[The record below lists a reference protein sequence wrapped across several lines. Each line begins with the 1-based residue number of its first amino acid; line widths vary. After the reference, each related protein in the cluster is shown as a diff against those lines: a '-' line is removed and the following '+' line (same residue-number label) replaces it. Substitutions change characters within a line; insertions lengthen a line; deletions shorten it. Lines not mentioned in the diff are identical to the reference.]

1 MRQHPEW
8 MPELL
13 DAISNLVCVL
23 IDGRINYIN
32 PAGVEMFGAKA
43 EADRVGREL
52 SEFVHTDYA
61 DLLAL
66 GIDAFAEEEAGVP
79 LKLRPIDRPSINVQ
93 MRVRPLTAKDGGFI
107 VECSDISNYIRA
119 SEEARE
125 RAQRLEG
132 VLDTVVDAILT
143 IDPKGTVQTLNPA
156 TLRMFGYEKSE
167 IIGHNVK
174 MLMPPQYSDHHDQ
187 YLSHYMTTGES
198 GVIGKTRELEGQR
211 KDGSRFPLELAVTEM
226 RQGNHRLFTGIVRD
240 ITERKKAR
248 EKIEHLAHHDPLTGL
263 PNRNLFNDRMEHAI
277 YRAQRSGTTLALM
290 FVDLDKFK
298 PVNDE
303 LGHEAGDAVLKAVA
317 ERMAGCVRTSDTV
330 ARVGGD
336 EFVAILENLD
346 DAQSAAGVAR
356 KIIDALTLPVEVPG
370 DKIAQVGAS
379 IGISIFPTDGTT
391 LDDLNR
397 CADEAMYAVKAEG
410 RNNFKFFHQMNSSD

>member
-1 MRQHPEW
+1 

-43 EADRVGREL
+43 EADLVGREL

-107 VECSDISNYIRA
+107 VECNDISNDIRA

-356 KIIDALTLPVEVPG
+356 KIIDALT
-370 DKIAQVGAS
+370 
-379 IGISIFPTDGTT
+379 
-391 LDDLNR
+391 
-397 CADEAMYAVKAEG
+397 
-410 RNNFKFFHQMNSSD
+410 